1 MDERWAGVL
10 PRIARYIQELES
22 SDVRKTLQDHWKL
35 YQKTYW
41 NKVDDQDENLS
52 AQEEE
57 CEESNEDDWKMDI
70 DDGDGNDDIPEETA
84 IDDDEEGRPRNSLRI
99 C

>member
-1 MDERWAGVL
+1 MEDTSRS
-10 PRIARYIQELES
+10 LEIVS
-22 SDVRKTLQDHWKL
+22 EEIL
-35 YQKTYW
+35 

-57 CEESNEDDWKMDI
+57 CEESDEDDWKIDI
-70 DDGDGNDDIPEETA
+70 NDSDENDNIPEEA
-84 IDDDEEGRPRNSLRI
+84 ASDDDEEGRPSNRLRI

>member
-10 PRIARYIQELES
+10 PRTARYIQETQV
-22 SDVRKTLQDHWKL
+22 SDVWKTLQDHWKL
-35 YQKTYW
+35 YQKKYW

-57 CEESNEDDWKMDI
+57 CEESDEDGWKIDI
-70 DDGDGNDDIPEETA
+70 DH
-84 IDDDEEGRPRNSLRI
+84 
-99 C
+99 

>member
-1 MDERWAGVL
+1 MEDTSRS
-10 PRIARYIQELES
+10 LEIVS
-22 SDVRKTLQDHWKL
+22 EEILD
-35 YQKTYW
+35 
-41 NKVDDQDENLS
+41 DDQDENLS

-57 CEESNEDDWKMDI
+57 CEESDEDDCKMDI